1 MMAKKYYVNLEDA
14 EREQLQQMLQKGNA
28 SGFRLRHAAILLKL
42 DETEANSDWTQK
54 RIAEAYGSTEAT
66 VGNIAKR
73 FVEEGL
79 ESALNRKAQQNR
91 ARKVDGDAEA
101 KIVALVCG
109 APPQGYGVWTLR
121 LLRDEVVRLEILPE
135 ISHVGLHKMLKKTN
149 LSLGKNRNGAFPAA
163 APNL

>member
-42 DETEANSDWTQK
+42 DETAQK

>member
-1 MMAKKYYVNLEDA
+1 M
-14 EREQLQQMLQKGNA
+14 
-28 SGFRLRHAAILLKL
+28 SGFKLRHAAILLKL
-42 DETEANSDWTQK
+42 DDIEQNSNWTQK
-54 RIAEAYGSTEAT
+54 RIAEAYSSTEVT
-66 VGNIAKR
+66 VGHIARR

-79 ESALNRKAQQNR
+79 ESALNRKPQQNR

-109 APPQGYGVWTLR
+109 APPQGQGVWTLR

-149 LSLGKNRNGAFPAA
+149 LSLGKNKNGVSPAA
-163 APNL
+163 EPNL

>member
-1 MMAKKYYVNLEDA
+1 MMAKKYYVNLSES
-14 EREQLQQMLQKGNA
+14 ERKQLQEMLQKGKV
-28 SGFRLRHAAILLKL
+28 SGFKMRHAAVLLRL
-42 DETEANSDWTQK
+42 DEIDANRIWTQK
-54 RIAEAYGSTEAT
+54 KIAEAHGSTEAT
-66 VGNIAKR
+66 VINIAKR

-79 ESALNRKAQQNR
+79 ESALNRKPQQNR

-109 APPQGYGVWTLR
+109 VPPEGQGVWTLR

-149 LSLGKNRNGAFPAA
+149 LSLGKKRNGASQQAE
-163 APNL
+163 PNL

>member
-1 MMAKKYYVNLEDA
+1 MMSKKYYVHLNDN
-14 EREQLQQMLQKGNA
+14 EREQLLYLLQKGKA
-28 SGFRLRHAAILLKL
+28 SGFKLRHAAILLKL
-42 DETEANSDWTQK
+42 DETAANDGWTQK
-54 RIAEAYGSTEAT
+54 KIAEAYGSTEAT
-66 VGNIAKR
+66 VSNIAKR

-79 ESALNRKAQQNR
+79 ESALNRKPQQNR

-109 APPQGYGVWTLR
+109 APPQGQGRWTLR

-149 LSLGKNRNGAFPAA
+149 LSLGKSKSGVSRTAG
-163 APNL
+163 LSL

>member
-1 MMAKKYYVNLEDA
+1 M
-14 EREQLQQMLQKGNA
+14 
-28 SGFRLRHAAILLKL
+28 
-42 DETEANSDWTQK
+42 TQVQ
-54 RIAEAYGSTEAT
+54 
-66 VGNIAKR
+66 VGEN
-73 FVEEGL
+73 ESL

-149 LSLGKNRNGAFPAA
+149 LSLGKSKSGVSRTAG
-163 APNL
+163 LSL